1 MIIVA
6 FDFVTLFW
14 YFILVRINQLILG
27 HNYGTIEPRKG
38 LVIMPK
44 IIPIRD
50 LKKTSEIS
58 QMCHAS
64 DEPIFVTKNGYGDM
78 VIMSMKM
85 YEEKM
90 FMSDVYRK
98 LSAAEEQ
105 LAEGKILDGDASLK
119 SIREKYNV

>member
-1 MIIVA
+1 
-6 FDFVTLFW
+6 
-14 YFILVRINQLILG
+14 
-27 HNYGTIEPRKG
+27 
-38 LVIMPK
+38 MPK

-58 QMCHAS
+58 QMCHES
-64 DEPIFVTKNGYGDM
+64 DEPIFITKNGYGDM

-90 FMSDVYRK
+90 FMSDAYRK

-105 LAEGKILDGDASLK
+105 LKEGKTLDADGSLK
-119 SIREKYNV
+119 GIREKYNV

>member
-1 MIIVA
+1 
-6 FDFVTLFW
+6 
-14 YFILVRINQLILG
+14 
-27 HNYGTIEPRKG
+27 
-38 LVIMPK
+38 MPK

-58 QMCHAS
+58 QMCQRS

-78 VIMSMKM
+78 VIMSMKT
-85 YEEKM
+85 YEKKM

-98 LSAAEEQ
+98 LNAAEEQ
-105 LAEGKILDGDASLK
+105 LTEGKILDGDESIK

>member
-1 MIIVA
+1 
-6 FDFVTLFW
+6 
-14 YFILVRINQLILG
+14 
-27 HNYGTIEPRKG
+27 
-38 LVIMPK
+38 MPK

-50 LKKTSEIS
+50 LKNTSEIS
-58 QMCHAS
+58 QMCHES
-64 DEPIFVTKNGYGDM
+64 DELIFITKNGYGDM

-98 LSAAEEQ
+98 LDAAEEQ
-105 LAEGKILDGDASLK
+105 LKEGKTLDAYGSLK

>member
-1 MIIVA
+1 
-6 FDFVTLFW
+6 
-14 YFILVRINQLILG
+14 
-27 HNYGTIEPRKG
+27 
-38 LVIMPK
+38 MPQ

-50 LKKTSEIS
+50 MKNTSKIS

-90 FMSDVYRK
+90 FMLDVYSK
-98 LSAAEEQ
+98 LLVAEEQ
-105 LAEGKILDGDASLK
+105 LKEGKVLDGDASLK